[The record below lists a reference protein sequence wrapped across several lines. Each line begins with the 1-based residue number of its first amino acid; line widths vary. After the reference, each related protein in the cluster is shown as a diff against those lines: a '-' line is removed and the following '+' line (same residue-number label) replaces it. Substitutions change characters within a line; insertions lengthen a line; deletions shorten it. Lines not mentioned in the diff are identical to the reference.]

1 MNKIPLILIGGGGHC
16 MACIDVIEQ
25 EDKYVI
31 EGILDREEMI
41 GKKILEYPVIGTDR
55 IIPDLVQRG
64 FYFLITVGQIKS
76 AGIRKRI
83 FEDLLRYQAKIATV
97 ISPRS
102 YLSKHSFVDEGGII
116 MHGAV
121 VNAGARIGLNAIVNS
136 NALIEHEVRIGNH
149 VHIST
154 AAVVNGSVNIE
165 NEVFVGSH
173 SVLCNNIEIAS
184 QAVIGAGSTVTKSI
198 TTLGI
203 YAGSPCKVVGER
215 VFLQKN
221 RKY

>member
-31 EGILDREEMI
+31 EGILDRVEMI
-41 GKKILEYPVIGTDR
+41 GKKILGYPVIGTDGM
-55 IIPDLVQRG
+55 IPDLVQRD

-76 AGIRKRI
+76 AGVRKRI
-83 FEDLLRYQAKIATV
+83 FEDLIQYQAKIATI

-102 YLSKHSFVDEGGII
+102 YLSKHSFVGEGSVI

-121 VNAGARIGLNAIVNS
+121 VNAGARIGLNAIINS
-136 NALIEHEVRIGNH
+136 NALIEHEARIGNH

-154 AAVVNGSVNIE
+154 AAVVNGSVSIE
-165 NEVFVGSH
+165 NEVFIGSH
-173 SVLCNNIEIAS
+173 SVLCNNIEIVGEV
-184 QAVIGAGSTVTKSI
+184 VIGAGANVTKSI
-198 TTLGI
+198 STPGTYTGN
-203 YAGSPCKVVGER
+203 PCK
-215 VFLQKN
+215 LISQKSS
-221 RKY
+221 RL